1 MSYLRNAYG
10 RRRMYGENNE
20 SVYNKYGMSSRDE
33 GTECGVV
40 EKVKYGTLR
49 WFGHRKSARK

>member
-1 MSYLRNAYG
+1 
-10 RRRMYGENNE
+10 MYGENNE